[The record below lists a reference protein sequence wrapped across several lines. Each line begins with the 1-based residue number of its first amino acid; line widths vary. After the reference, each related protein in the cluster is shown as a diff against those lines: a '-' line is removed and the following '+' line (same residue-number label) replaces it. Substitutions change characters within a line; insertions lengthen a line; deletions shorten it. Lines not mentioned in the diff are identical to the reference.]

1 MRFTVAVARLSSLP
15 EQLPPPPAA
24 LIPKLVL
31 PAQGGAALPPLPPGP
46 RREAAV
52 LILVHPGPSDE
63 AMVVL
68 IERSA
73 GDHRHAGQV
82 AFPGG
87 AVDRDDESIVA
98 TALREARE
106 EIGLDAEQAG
116 VRVIGSLAPIDVRVS
131 GFMAHPVVAIAQRAP
146 RLQPDPHEVA
156 HVFSAPL
163 SAFLPGAPIEIVAEE
178 RDGLRLRYGVF
189 RVADHVVWG
198 ATAFMLGGLAG
209 LLADAAD

>member
-1 MRFTVAVARLSSLP
+1 MRFVEAVARLSKLP
-15 EQLPPPPAA
+15 ARLPAPPAA
-24 LIPKLVL
+24 LIPRLVL
-31 PAQGGAALPPLPPGP
+31 PDEGGVVLPPLPPGP

-52 LILVHPGPSDE
+52 LILVHPGPDDE

-73 GDHRHAGQV
+73 GGHRHAGQV

-87 AVDRDDESIVA
+87 AVDPEDESVVA

-106 EIGLDAEQAG
+106 EIGLEVAQAG
-116 VRVIGSLAPIDVRVS
+116 VRVIDSLAPVEVRVS
-131 GFMAHPVVAIAQRAP
+131 GFMAHPVVAIAVQPP
-146 RLQPDPHEVA
+146 RLEPDPREVA

-163 SAFLPGAPIEIVAEE
+163 SAFLPGAPIEVITDE

-198 ATAFMLGGLAG
+198 ATALMLGGLGVLLDEAAG
-209 LLADAAD
+209 